1 MRKNIA
7 ELRRE
12 AEEYFRRVEQDLNAA
27 NEAYRHILRM
37 LDTSLATG
45 NYTELLKLISYMEE
59 AEGHVALQYIGKS
72 HRLLRI
78 LNIIKLEL
86 LNGSRP
92 FCHEC
97 GSEKALWEKY
107 MLTLFAF
114 RRLIFRLSEESISEA
129 VVYLQRNPLSPLAAF
144 IMTQG
149 ELLIP
154 GQDFYETLEDL
165 YWEIWSPGEMQQF
178 QALRN
183 PSASVPEH
191 NK

>member
-1 MRKNIA
+1 MRKDLS

-12 AEEYFRRVEQDLNAA
+12 AEAYFHQVEQDLNAV
-27 NEAYRHILRM
+27 NEAYQHILMTFDR
-37 LDTSLATG
+37 SLSTG
-45 NYTELLKLISYMEE
+45 DYALLLELIPFMEE
-59 AEGHVALQYIGKS
+59 GEGYLALQYIGKS

-86 LNGSRP
+86 LNGITP
-92 FCHEC
+92 FCHAC

-114 RRLIFRLSEESISEA
+114 RRLLFQLSQDSVSEA
-129 VVYLQRNPLSPLAAF
+129 AVYLQRNPVSPLAAY

-154 GQDFYETLEDL
+154 SQDFYEALEDL

-178 QALRN
+178 RALIQSNAVR
-183 PSASVPEH
+183 PQI
-191 NK
+191 

>member
-1 MRKNIA
+1 MRNDLS

-12 AEEYFRRVEQDLNAA
+12 AEAYFRQAERDLNIVK
-27 NEAYRHILRM
+27 EAYRHILMTFDR
-37 LDTSLATG
+37 SLSTG
-45 NYTELLKLISYMEE
+45 NYAQLLELIPFMEE
-59 AEGHVALQYIGKS
+59 AEGHPVLQYIGKS

-86 LNGSRP
+86 LNGRKP

-97 GSEKALWEKY
+97 DSEKALWEKY

-114 RRLIFRLSEESISEA
+114 RRLIFRLSEESAGEA
-129 VVYLQRNPLSPLAAF
+129 AVYLQRDPVSPLAAY

-154 GQDFYETLEDL
+154 SQDFYETLADL
-165 YWEIWSPGEMQQF
+165 YREVWSPEEMRQF
-178 QALRN
+178 RALIN
-183 PSASVPEH
+183 SDAFSPGH
-191 NK
+191 N